1 MERLYILILQ
11 SGRSNPTLV
20 FLGLPGD
27 LADSFCS
34 LDICGIVD
42 LIREKLYYL
51 SSGLIKSAK
60 DEDLNDWLTGCDTE
74 DGWKELASA
83 DKLRDVIIRELSGC
97 KKVLDYG
104 CGEGWAAI
112 SLCKSGC
119 KDVTGVDVVENAI
132 KFAKILADAYK
143 AGDGFKAECVGTD
156 WIAKEKEATYDGIF
170 CSNVIDVLPPEVS
183 DDIIQNIARVATS
196 DAKIVISMNYFKK
209 TESNPEKDIEVKNGI
224 EVYVNGVLRL
234 VTRTDEEWSE
244 RFSKYFE
251 VEKIDYFAWPGE
263 DEETRR
269 IFIMKKK

>member
-1 MERLYILILQ
+1 MREYDMSDIY
-11 SGRSNPTLV
+11 NN
-20 FLGLPGD
+20 
-27 LADSFCS
+27 A
-34 LDICGIVD
+34 LDFWNQAFD
-42 LIREKLYYL
+42 MR
-51 SSGLIKSAK
+51 
-60 DEDLNDWLTGCDTE
+60 DEDLKDWLTGCDTE

-132 KFAKILADAYK
+132 KLAKILADAYK

-183 DDIIQNIARVATS
+183 DDIIKNIARVATS
-196 DAKIVISMNYFKK
+196 DAKIVISMNYYKK
-209 TESNPEKDIEVKNGI
+209 TESNPEKNIEVKNDI

-244 RFSKYFE
+244 RLSKYFD